1 MTATLDR
8 LPDGGRVVIIGGG
21 PGAVACALALQRM
34 ASQMGHAVR
43 ITLLE
48 GKQFANDRHY
58 NQCAGVLS
66 PPIAELLE
74 EQLGVPFP
82 HHLSRGRIPGYVL
95 HAANEHI
102 VLEDKREPAI
112 ALRRIQFDAY
122 MLESAVQRGIQLI
135 GARAVDLEFHADR
148 VVVYTENVPVE
159 ADVVVGGFGLDAGS
173 AAMFSRVVPYRPPQ
187 ALSSVVTKYHPG
199 PESIAAF
206 GPYIHAFLP
215 ANRHIEFG
223 AITPKGNHLTINIA
237 GRAVDINLMQA
248 FLNDPTVRA
257 VLPNLEC
264 AGMRDAN
271 DLRFFKGHFPCSL
284 ARGYYGDRYVMVGD
298 AAGLVRAFK
307 GKGVTSAITTGIR
320 AAHTIVQV
328 GISRAA
334 FEHHYQPA
342 NHDIISDLPYGRG
355 IRLLTMLLARSGLF
369 RAVLQAARHEPS
381 TRAALFN
388 AVSAHAPYRQV
399 LVQMLRPRGVL
410 ATLHALAFACPSD
423 P

>member
-1 MTATLDR
+1 MTSTLDH

-21 PGAVACALALQRM
+21 PGGTACALALQRM
-34 ASQMGHAVR
+34 ASQMGRCVY
-43 ITLLE
+43 ITLVE
-48 GKQFANDRHY
+48 GKQFADDQHY
-58 NQCAGVLS
+58 NQCAGVLA
-66 PPIAELLE
+66 PPLAELLE

-82 HHLSRGRIPGYVL
+82 DHLSRVRIPGYVL
-95 HAANEHI
+95 HAAGEQILLKDNG
-102 VLEDKREPAI
+102 EPAV

-122 MLESAVQRGIQLI
+122 MLESAIQRGAQRIA
-135 GARAVDLEFHADR
+135 ARAVDLEFHADR
-148 VVVYTENVPVE
+148 VVVYTENAPVD
-159 ADVVVGGFGLDAGS
+159 ADVVVGAFGLDAGS
-173 AAMFSRVVPYRPPQ
+173 AAMFSRAVPYRPPR

-206 GPYIHAFLP
+206 GRYIHAFLP

-237 GRAVDINLMQA
+237 GRAVDVNLMRA

-264 AGMRDAN
+264 AGLHDPN
-271 DLRFFKGHFPCSL
+271 DLRFFKGYFPCSL

-320 AAHTIVQV
+320 AARTILEV
-328 GISRAA
+328 GISQAA
-334 FEHHYQPA
+334 FAHHYQAA

-355 IRLLTMLLARSGLF
+355 IRLLTLLLARSGLF
-369 RAVLQAARHEPS
+369 RAVLQAARQEAF
-381 TRAALFN
+381 TRAALFD

-399 LVQMLRPRGVL
+399 LMQMLRPRAVL